1 MFGFDPKQL
10 AAAAELVER
19 MGGEFLVELKRLNDN
34 LEALRRD
41 GVQLK
46 PERAVPRMDTSG
58 APDFADVPP
67 A

>member
-1 MFGFDPKQL
+1 MFGLDAKAIGQI
-10 AAAAELVER
+10 AELAGKLEQL
-19 MGGEFLVELKRLNDN
+19 GGEYLVELRRLNDN

-46 PERAVPRMDTSG
+46 P
-58 APDFADVPP
+58 P

>member
-1 MFGFDPKQL
+1 MFGLDPK
-10 AAAAELVER
+10 AIGHVAETIEKL
-19 MGGEFLVELKRLNDN
+19 GGEFLVELRRLNDN

-46 PERAVPRMDTSG
+46 P
-58 APDFADVPP
+58 P

>member
-1 MFGFDPKQL
+1 MFGLDPKAIGQV
-10 AAAAELVER
+10 AETIER
-19 MGGEFLVELKRLNDN
+19 LGGEFLLELRRLNDN

-46 PERAVPRMDTSG
+46 P
-58 APDFADVPP
+58 P